1 MAIVENMNLSRH
13 FTLFEMCNVKKYGR
27 YNEPGENEIVN
38 LKQLCSFL
46 EMLRDRLGG
55 LSIIVNSGYRNKNVN
70 LHVGGVPTSDHV
82 KGLAADIRVIG
93 YTPIRLAEFIRS
105 NDFLNGFVGQVIIYP
120 TFVHVSINRFKH
132 RSQYLIKKG
141 SRYVSY

>member
-1 MAIVENMNLSRH
+1 MMLEDCKLSRH
-13 FTLFEMCNVKKYGR
+13 FTLFEMCNVKRYGR
-27 YNEPGENEIVN
+27 FNLPDANEIAN

-55 LSIIVNSGYRNKNVN
+55 LSIIVNSGYRSRSVN

-93 YTPIRLAEFIRS
+93 YSPIRLAKFIRS

-132 RSQYLIKKG
+132 KSQYLIKKG
-141 SRYVSY
+141 SRYVPY

>member
-1 MAIVENMNLSRH
+1 MMLEDCKLSRH

-27 YNEPGENEIVN
+27 FNEPGVNEIAN

-55 LSIIVNSGYRNKNVN
+55 LSIVVNSGYRNKNIN
-70 LHVGGVPTSDHV
+70 LRVGGVPNSDHV

-93 YTPIRLAEFIRS
+93 YTPIRLARFIRS
-105 NDFLNGFVGQVIIYP
+105 NVFLNNFVGQVIIYP

-132 RSQYLIKKG
+132 KSQYLIKKG
-141 SRYVSY
+141 SRYVPY

>member
-1 MAIVENMNLSRH
+1 MLLEDCKLSRH

-27 YNEPGENEIVN
+27 FNEPGVNEIAN

-55 LSIIVNSGYRNKNVN
+55 LSIIVNSGYRNRNIN

-93 YTPIRLAEFIRS
+93 YTPVRLAKFIRG

-132 RSQYLIKKG
+132 KSQYLIKKG
-141 SRYVSY
+141 SKYVPY